1 MGEKELN
8 ELVSIFKGYRDLL
21 LPIQKSLNDFVESFG
36 GLKTNLEG
44 MNQLF
49 EGDINGKLDK
59 IYTTL
64 YSQSQKSTDL
74 SSRID
79 VFVKN
84 TDKHL
89 ETITKLSTK
98 LESIEQ
104 SLNRIN
110 ELEAVAEGQ
119 IKKLDDIIQEKKIN
133 YNVKDLQRSLE
144 SYNIN
149 VQKVSDF
156 INKDVAE
163 KLKENNEQMLQ
174 LKNENTEIKA
184 LIENQSKDIVTMIE
198 YFKAT
203 GEYIKTPVEEE
214 GINEEYLFEILDK
227 WAVSRKIKI
236 K

>member
-8 ELVSIFKGYRDLL
+8 ELVSIFKEYRDLL
-21 LPIQKSLNDFVESFG
+21 LPIQKSLNDFAESFG
-36 GLKTNLEG
+36 GLKNNLEG

-59 IYTTL
+59 IYNTL

-84 TDKHL
+84 SDKHL
-89 ETITKLSTK
+89 DTITKLTAK
-98 LESIEQ
+98 LESVEQ
-104 SLNRIN
+104 SLLKIN
-110 ELEAVAEGQ
+110 ELEAIAEGQ
-119 IKKLDDIIQEKKIN
+119 IKKLDDIIEEKKIN

-149 VQKVSDF
+149 VQKVSYF
-156 INKDVAE
+156 INKDFAE
-163 KLKENNEQMLQ
+163 KLKENNDKILQ
-174 LKNENTEIKA
+174 VKNENVEIKA
-184 LIENQSKDIVTMIE
+184 LIENQSKDLNTMIE
-198 YFKAT
+198 YFKVT
-203 GEYIKTPVEEE
+203 GEYIKIAVEQE
-214 GINEEYLFEILDK
+214 GVNEEYLFEILDK

>member
-1 MGEKELN
+1 MGEKELS
-8 ELVSIFKGYRDLL
+8 ELVNIFKEYRDLL
-21 LPIQKSLNDFVESFG
+21 LPIQKSLNDFAESFG

-59 IYTTL
+59 IYSTL
-64 YSQSQKSTDL
+64 YAQSQKSIDL

-84 TDKHL
+84 SDKHL
-89 ETITKLSTK
+89 DTISKLTTK
-98 LESIEQ
+98 LENVEQ
-104 SLNRIN
+104 SLVKIN
-110 ELEAVAEGQ
+110 ELEAIAEGQ
-119 IKKLDDIIQEKKIN
+119 IKKLDDIIEEKKIN

-163 KLKENNEQMLQ
+163 KLKENNDKILQ
-174 LKNENTEIKA
+174 VKNENAEIKA
-184 LIENQSKDIVTMIE
+184 LIENQSKDLIALIE
-198 YFKAT
+198 YFKVT
-203 GEYIKTPVEEE
+203 GEYIKTTVEQE
-214 GINEEYLFEILDK
+214 GVNEEYLFEILDK
-227 WAVSRKIKI
+227 WAASRKIKI

>member
-163 KLKENNEQMLQ
+163 KLKENNEKILQ

-203 GEYIKTPVEEE
+203 GEYIKTAVEEE